1 MHGAAVPLPCT
12 GWRQRHLV
20 LLGSV
25 AALLLSVL
33 PRELWLLVKVLRLL
47 VVVMVVR
54 LLLVVIVVRLLLL
67 VMVGVVARDVADLI
81 GGAKVIAA
89 VAMLAV
95 WLMRRRGVV
104 VRRWG
109 VGFRRGAER

>member
-54 LLLVVIVVRLLLL
+54 LLLVVIVGLLLL